1 MYTVKQ
7 LADLAEVSVRTLH
20 YYDEIGLLKPAR
32 VGENGYRYYDN
43 DAVYHLQQI
52 LFFREL
58 DLSLSEIGEIM
69 GMPDF
74 DLVAALHAHRA
85 GLEARIRR
93 LRSLINTIDGTIL
106 DLTGGVGMSKKKLFT
121 GFTPEEEKKY
131 AQQAREMWGS
141 ESVDASYRRYN
152 RYTAEQKQQIAEEG
166 TAVYVDL
173 VELIGE
179 AEPASPEVQ
188 AVIAR
193 WHEHMKYFVEPNPG
207 YLRGLGDLYN
217 DHPDFRRNFEE
228 LHPGLP
234 EFMREAINVYV
245 DGLEAE

>member
-7 LADLAEVSVRTLH
+7 LAELAGVSVRTLH
-20 YYDEIGLLKPAR
+20 YYDEIGLLKPAQ
-32 VGENGYRYYDN
+32 VGENGYRYYD
-43 DAVYHLQQI
+43 DEAVYHLQQI

-58 DLSLSEIGEIM
+58 DLSLSEIKDIM
-69 GMPDF
+69 AMPDF

-93 LRSLINTIDGTIL
+93 LKSLIHTIDGTIL
-106 DLTGGVGMSKKKLFT
+106 DLTGGVAMSKKKLFA

-131 AQQAREMWGS
+131 AQQARETWGS
-141 ESVDASYRRYN
+141 ETVDASYKRYN
-152 RYTAEQKQQIAEEG
+152 SYSAQQKQQIGEEG
-166 TAVYVDL
+166 QAVYTDL
-173 VELIGE
+173 VELIGK

-193 WHEHMKYFVEPNPG
+193 WHEHLKYFVEPNPG

-228 LHPGLP
+228 LHPDLP

-245 DGLEAE
+245 DGLEA